1 MHALFSLLASYYQC
15 NWLPGKIISEMTYVS
30 SSTLNLTKPNLC
42 IVQVDVDMGILILVM
57 ISYLID

>member
-1 MHALFSLLASYYQC
+1 M
-15 NWLPGKIISEMTYVS
+15 PGKIISEMTYVS